1 MTNEI
6 IKVGTFFSG
15 IGLPEKALERL
26 KNEGHIK
33 DYKVEFFSEIDK
45 NAIKSYCAIHN
56 VDESLNLG
64 SITDI
69 KGKNLPYCD
78 LWIGGFP
85 CQDISCAGKMR
96 GFDFTSSTRSS
107 LGWEMIRLLKEV
119 NTKPKYVIFENVAM
133 ITSKKFKET
142 LNLFKEDLI
151 SLGYTLYDQLL
162 SATDYGIP
170 QTRTRYFLVAIL
182 DNQKQFKFPDEIESD
197 VILKNFLEE
206 FVEEKYYLT
215 NSDYIEKD
223 NKRIFKHKNRND
235 IEYEVDMDK
244 HLIGGV
250 CGIDKHTKFAISSR
264 LFSIYGNSPT
274 LTASNTADNSKIV
287 VESEVE

>member
-1 MTNEI
+1 MNTENKNNI
-6 IKVGTFFSG
+6 S
-15 IGLPEKALERL
+15 LEKTHWELV
-26 KNEGHIK
+26 NFC
-33 DYKVEFFSEIDK
+33 EFDK
-45 NAIKSYCAIHN
+45 YAIKSYCAIHN

-69 KGKNLPYCD
+69 KGKNFPYCD